1 MWLKGRLS
9 FGRLRPFEALRS
21 PQDLEEMVSRVEP
34 LARGAS

>member
-1 MWLKGRLS
+1 VVEREVILL
-9 FGRLRPFEALRS
+9 GRLRPFEALRS